1 MRPLVYVLVGISLM
15 APLSGLAQPLSFGQ
29 IEGPAVVMLSQ
40 ERLFSESLFGQ
51 RVQAEIEAASTA
63 LARENRQI
71 EAALLEEE
79 LRLTARRAEMSAEE
93 FRPLGDEFDTR
104 VEAIRSEQGERLRR
118 LTVQADAARRFFVQ
132 TTTPILVA
140 LLQERGAA
148 AVLDSRAV
156 IYSVDGID
164 ITDLA
169 LERINAE
176 LGDGGEGPIFDQLG
190 TAAEPDTP

>member
-1 MRPLVYVLVGISLM
+1 MRLLAHALLGVGLLATSPL
-15 APLSGLAQPLSFGQ
+15 LSQPLSFGQ
-29 IEGPAVVMLSQ
+29 IEGPAVVMLNQ

-51 RVQAEIEAASTA
+51 RLQAEIDAATSA

-79 LRLTARRAEMSAEE
+79 LQLTAQRAEMTAEE

-104 VEAIRSEQGERLRR
+104 VEAIRAEQSERLRR
-118 LTVQADAARRFFVQ
+118 LTAQADAARRFFIQ

-140 LLQERGAA
+140 LLRERGAA

-169 LERINAE
+169 LQRIDSE
-176 LGDGGEGPIFDQLG
+176 LGDGGEGQLLDRLG
-190 TAAEPDTP
+190 PGAPDAP

>member
-1 MRPLVYVLVGISLM
+1 MRPLVHVLVGVSLM
-15 APLSGLAQPLSFGQ
+15 AASSGGAQPLSFGQ
-29 IEGPAVVMLSQ
+29 VEGPAVVMLSQ

-51 RVQAEIEAASTA
+51 RVQAEIEAATNA

-79 LRLTARRAEMSAEE
+79 QQLTETRAGMSAEE
-93 FRPLGDEFDTR
+93 FRPLGDEFDAR
-104 VEAIRSEQGERLRR
+104 VEAIRTEQNDRLRR
-118 LTVQADAARRFFVQ
+118 LTSQADAARRFFVQ
-132 TTTPILVA
+132 ATTPILVN
-140 LLQERGAA
+140 LLRERGAA

-169 LERINAE
+169 LERIDAE
-176 LGDGGEGPIFDQLG
+176 LGDGGEGAILNLPEIG
-190 TAAEPDTP
+190 AP

>member
-1 MRPLVYVLVGISLM
+1 MWRRSIALVLAGLGLL
-15 APLSGLAQPLSFGQ
+15 AGFPGLAQPLSFGQ
-29 IEGPAVVMLSQ
+29 IQGPPVVMLSQ

-51 RVQAEIEAASTA
+51 RVQAEIEAASGA
-63 LARENRQI
+63 LARENREI

-79 LRLTARRAEMSAEE
+79 LQLTAQRAEMTAEE
-93 FRPLGDEFDTR
+93 FRPLGDEFDAR
-104 VEAIRSEQGERLRR
+104 VEEIRAEQGELLRR

-132 TTTPILVA
+132 ATTPILVD
-140 LLQERGAA
+140 LLRERGAA

-169 LERINAE
+169 LERIDSE
-176 LGDGGEGPIFDQLG
+176 LGDGGEGAILDRIG
-190 TAAEPDTP
+190 TDPP

>member
-1 MRPLVYVLVGISLM
+1 MRPLMHALLAVGLLAAS
-15 APLSGLAQPLSFGQ
+15 PGLAQPLSFGQ
-29 IEGPAVVMLSQ
+29 IEGPAVVMLNQ

-51 RVQAEIEAASTA
+51 RVQAEIEAATVA
-63 LARENRQI
+63 LARENREI

-79 LRLTARRAEMSAEE
+79 LLLTTQRAQMTAEE
-93 FRPLGDEFDTR
+93 FRPIGNEFDTR
-104 VEAIRSEQGERLRR
+104 VEAIRAEQSELLRR
-118 LTVQADAARRFFVQ
+118 LTTQADAARRVFIQ

-148 AVLDSRAV
+148 AVLDSRAI

-169 LERINAE
+169 LERIDAE
-176 LGDGGEGPIFDQLG
+176 LGDGGEGAILDRLG
-190 TAAEPDTP
+190 TGAPDAP

>member
-15 APLSGLAQPLSFGQ
+15 ASSPGLAQPLSFGQ
-29 IEGPAVVMLSQ
+29 IEGPAVVTLSQ
-40 ERLFSESLFGQ
+40 ERLFTESLFGQ

-63 LARENRQI
+63 LARENREI

-79 LRLTARRAEMSAEE
+79 LQLTAQRAEMTAEE

-104 VEAIRSEQGERLRR
+104 VEAIRSEQGARLLR
-118 LTVQADAARRFFVQ
+118 LNAQAEAARRFFIQ

-169 LERINAE
+169 LERIDAE

-190 TAAEPDTP
+190 TPAEPDAP

>member
-1 MRPLVYVLVGISLM
+1 MRPLVHVLVGVSLM
-15 APLSGLAQPLSFGQ
+15 AASPGGSQPLSFGQ
-29 IEGPAVVMLSQ
+29 VEGPAVVMLSQ

-51 RVQAEIEAASTA
+51 RVQAEIEAATNA

-79 LRLTARRAEMSAEE
+79 QQLTETRAGMSAEE
-93 FRPLGDEFDTR
+93 FRPLGDEFDAR
-104 VEAIRSEQGERLRR
+104 VEAIRSEQNDRLRR
-118 LTVQADAARRFFVQ
+118 LTSQADAARRFFVQ
-132 TTTPILVA
+132 MTTPILVN

-169 LERINAE
+169 LERIDAE
-176 LGDGGEGPIFDQLG
+176 LGDGGEGAILNLLETGAP
-190 TAAEPDTP
+190 